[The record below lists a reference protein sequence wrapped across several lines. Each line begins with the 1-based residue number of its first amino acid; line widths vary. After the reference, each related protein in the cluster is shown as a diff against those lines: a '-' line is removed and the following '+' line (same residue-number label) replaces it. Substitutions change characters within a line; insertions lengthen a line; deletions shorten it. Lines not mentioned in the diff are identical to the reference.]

1 MKTGMKNIMKKG
13 LTMAV
18 LMSVMLFLLAGC
30 SSTKLADAFDQET
43 VKAKAQEAIDYLI
56 AGENDKVIA
65 MMSQATQAV
74 ISAEDLSSN
83 MEVMNAQT
91 GAFKEYKSTAVVGQK
106 SKDGVDSA
114 VAVVV
119 AEFEKRSVTYT
130 VSFNTDM
137 EIDGFW
143 MK

>member
-106 SKDGVDSA
+106 SKEGVDSA

>member
-1 MKTGMKNIMKKG
+1 MKKG
-13 LTMAV
+13 LTMAL

-43 VKAKAQEAIDYLI
+43 VKAKAQEAIDHMI
-56 AGENDKVIA
+56 AGEYDKDIA
-65 MMSQATQAV
+65 MMSQATQALLT
-74 ISAEDLSSN
+74 AEDLKVN
-83 MEVMNAQT
+83 MEAMNEQT
-91 GAFKEYKSTAVVGQK
+91 GAFKKYKSTAVVGQK

-119 AEFEKRSVTYT
+119 AEFEKRSVTFT
-130 VSFNTDM
+130 VNFNTDM